1 MSPKYIIA
9 AIWLITAGLFTLSD
23 AAAQTA
29 GQTKPRLNTV
39 VIDPGHGGK
48 DAGCV
53 SKDGR
58 TYEKNLTL
66 SIAKQLGQKIKE
78 EYPEVRVYY
87 TRLTDRY
94 ITLNER
100 ADIANRNH
108 ADLFISIHINANT
121 STSPSGFSA
130 HIFGRSSG
138 KDSDLFRGNMELC
151 RRENSVILL
160 EDDYSTN
167 YQGFDPEDPESF
179 IFFNLMQNAFYEQ
192 SLLFAGDVI
201 ESLSGGPIAKNR
213 GVSQDPF
220 FVLWKTS
227 MPSVLL
233 ELGFISNAADLKVL
247 NSEKGRSQIASR
259 LFTAFRKFKTKY
271 DSSLDYSSTSIAPAG
286 AVSGKEP
293 EAAGMHTL
301 SHGVMYGIQ
310 IMATSRDLPEDDRS
324 FKGYKALEV
333 KSGDIYKYIV
343 EVSSSEQEPRAA
355 LKAVGRKFPGAFLV
369 KIEDG
374 KVSRL

>member
-78 EYPEVRVYY
+78 EYPEVKVYY

>member
-1 MSPKYIIA
+1 
-9 AIWLITAGLFTLSD
+9 
-23 AAAQTA
+23 
-29 GQTKPRLNTV
+29 
-39 VIDPGHGGK
+39 
-48 DAGCV
+48 
-53 SKDGR
+53 
-58 TYEKNLTL
+58 
-66 SIAKQLGQKIKE
+66 
-78 EYPEVRVYY
+78 
-87 TRLTDRY
+87 
-94 ITLNER
+94 
-100 ADIANRNH
+100 
-108 ADLFISIHINANT
+108 
-121 STSPSGFSA
+121 
-130 HIFGRSSG
+130 
-138 KDSDLFRGNMELC
+138 MELC

>member
-78 EYPEVRVYY
+78 EYPEVKVYY

-293 EAAGMHTL
+293 AAAGMHTL
-301 SHGVMYGIQ
+301 SHGLMYGIQ